1 MVRPAELQSK
11 LNTLKVGG
19 MLLTL
24 ERRRAQAEDQRLGHV
39 DTADEIL
46 ASIERCCLRI
56 SGTGH

>member
-24 ERRRAQAEDQRLGHV
+24 ERRAQAEDQRLGHV
-39 DTADEIL
+39 DTADKIL

-56 SGTGH
+56 SGTGP

>member
-1 MVRPAELQSK
+1 LQSK

-39 DTADEIL
+39 DTADKIL

-56 SGTGH
+56 SGTGP